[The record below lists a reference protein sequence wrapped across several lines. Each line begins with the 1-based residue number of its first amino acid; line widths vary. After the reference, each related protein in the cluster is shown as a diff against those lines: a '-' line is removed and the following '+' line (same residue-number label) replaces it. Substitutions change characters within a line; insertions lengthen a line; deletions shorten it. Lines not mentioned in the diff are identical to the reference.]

1 MSKREQKYVISY
13 DISSNKIRNKVA
25 SELTNYGKRVQYS
38 VFECTLTT
46 EKFRVLYQKLLSLCC
61 GEESD
66 SIRIY
71 LLCESCTKKIRTIGV
86 KDEDVSSES
95 VIIV

>member
-13 DISSNKIRNKVA
+13 DISSNKIRNKIA

-38 VFECTLTT
+38 VFECTLTA
-46 EKFRVLYQKLLSLCC
+46 EKFRILYQKLLTLCC
-61 GEESD
+61 GEETD

-71 LLCESCTKKIRTIGV
+71 LLCETCTKKIRTIGV
-86 KDEDVSSES
+86 KEEESAQES
-95 VIIV
+95 VIII